1 MTNLE
6 WIRTLSSKDLAL
18 IMNGEI
24 KNISMAYTNSL
35 GAIELWLNCERV
47 DCTVEKCV
55 FKNEPIMCRVCW
67 SRAKRVEGEPQ
78 TEREGE

>member
-18 IMNGEI
+18 IMDHEI
-24 KNISMAYTNSL
+24 KNISKSYTSSL
-35 GAIELWLNCERV
+35 GAIELWLDSERI
-47 DCTVEKCV
+47 DCTVENCV

-67 SRAKRVEGEPQ
+67 ARAKRKEGERW
-78 TEREGE
+78 T